1 MRRAI
6 EIGIL
11 GAVCWAGQIRADEPA
26 RRSVAY
32 LSVEVPRWS
41 RESHCFSCHNNGDAA
56 RALFLAKSVDRALL
70 AETTRWLSRPDAWDG
85 QGAEG
90 PSNDKRLARLQF
102 ALALATAI
110 ETGAIT
116 DRSVLR
122 KASDRVAADFSP
134 KGSWTSE
141 DGGTV
146 GSPVTYGSRL
156 ATAMAIRVFRI
167 DGVDRHEKH
176 LDAAERWLRP
186 RTIENVVEASAVL
199 MIEPKGNGAATVEG
213 RRAMTFLLEAQSKG
227 GGWGPYPRSP
237 VEAFDTA
244 LALIGLAGL
253 RGDTRVDAAI
263 DRGRSALVAMQSRD
277 GSFPASTR
285 PPGGESYAQGISTT
299 GWATIALLQTSGQR

>member
-1 MRRAI
+1 MRRTIA
-6 EIGIL
+6 IGIL
-11 GAVCWAGQIRADEPA
+11 AALCWTGRIRADEPV

-41 RESHCFSCHNNGDAA
+41 RENHCFSCHNNGDAA

-70 AETTRWLSRPDAWDG
+70 TETSRWLTRPDAWDG
-85 QGAEG
+85 QGADG
-90 PSNDKRLARLQF
+90 PSKDKRLARLQF

-116 DRSVLR
+116 DRSGLHQ
-122 KASDRVAADFSP
+122 AADRVAADLSP
-134 KGSWTSE
+134 EGFWTSD

-156 ATAMAIRVFRI
+156 ATAMAIRIFRI
-167 DGVDRHEKH
+167 DGVDRHPKH
-176 LDAAERWLRP
+176 LDAAERWLRS

-199 MIEPKGNGAATVEG
+199 MIEPKGHGASTVEG
-213 RRAMTFLLEAQSKG
+213 RKAMSVLLVAQSKG

-244 LALIGLAGL
+244 LALIALAGL
-253 RGDTRVDAAI
+253 RGDNRIDSAI
-263 DRGRSALVAMQSRD
+263 DRGRSALVAMQSHD
-277 GSFPASTR
+277 GSFLASTR

-299 GWATIALLQTSGQR
+299 GWATIALLQTLVER